1 MKKHFFALS
10 VALLM
15 VCGFCCGAVE
25 GTVSASM
32 LNARVFPELKSP
44 AAVKLPRGKKV
55 EIFSRHGLWLEI
67 AAPDITPVYTSAA
80 YLSGNMVIRDV
91 NLRIRPH
98 AKAAVIGRVQKG
110 TQLKAVSEPDRF
122 GWVQVAPLADMRLY
136 VMRDYVIHDA
146 AKVPVAKQSGALP
159 GQKAAPAPEKKAE
172 AVKKEIP
179 APAPVKKAEVAKK
192 EIPAPAPEKKA
203 ETVKKAAP
211 APEKKAEAVK
221 KEIPAPAPEKKA
233 EAVKKEI
240 PAPAPAP
247 EKKAEAVKKEIPA
260 PAPVKKAE
268 AVKKEIPAPA
278 PAPAPEKKAETVKK
292 AAPAFELLPQRKREL
307 INIGT
312 DITKNTRFEKTGR
325 LVAVLNPNGSCTTF
339 ALVGISDSRSMG
351 FIFAEAPIELK
362 KYVEK
367 VIEVKGYAYKVSGW
381 RNPVVCATE
390 VKAIGE

>member
-159 GQKAAPAPEKKAE
+159 GQK
-172 AVKKEIP
+172 
-179 APAPVKKAEVAKK
+179 
-192 EIPAPAPEKKA
+192 
-203 ETVKKAAP
+203 TAP

-233 EAVKKEI
+233 EAVKKAA

-247 EKKAEAVKKEIPA
+247 EKKAETVKKAVPAPAPEKKAETVKKEIPA

>member
-98 AKAAVIGRVQKG
+98 AKAAVIGRVQRG

-172 AVKKEIP
+172 AVKK
-179 APAPVKKAEVAKK
+179 
-192 EIPAPAPEKKA
+192 
-203 ETVKKAAP
+203 
-211 APEKKAEAVK
+211 AV
-221 KEIPAPAPEKKA
+221 
-233 EAVKKEI
+233 

-247 EKKAEAVKKEIPA
+247 EKKADAVKKA
-260 PAPVKKAE
+260 
-268 AVKKEIPAPA
+268 APA
-278 PAPAPEKKAETVKK
+278 PAPAPEKKADTVNT
-292 AAPAFELLPQRKREL
+292 AAPPFELLPQRKREL